1 MIINFWEGLGYSFFS
16 IFMYELFMMAIREIK
31 KRSSTKS
38 GSTK

>member
-31 KRSSTKS
+31 KGVQLSQER
-38 GSTK
+38 